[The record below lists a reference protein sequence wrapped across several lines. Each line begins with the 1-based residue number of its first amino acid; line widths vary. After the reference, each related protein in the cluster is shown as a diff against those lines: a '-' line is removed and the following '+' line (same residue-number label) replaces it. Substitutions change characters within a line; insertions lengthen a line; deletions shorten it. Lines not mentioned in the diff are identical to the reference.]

1 MTQARLAPNVPNS
14 PARAVK
20 WTQPC
25 LLISNRMST
34 GRDEL
39 LALQVACRACRVC
52 ADQGIIPEANPTFE
66 GRWGAPFFLVG
77 QAPGPVERESRRPF
91 SGRAGKELDRWMVR
105 AGFESPEEFR
115 RLTYIAALMRCFPGR
130 NRAGTGD
137 LKPPPA
143 AVANC
148 AHWLD
153 AELRL
158 LQPRALILVGQLA
171 IGRFLGP
178 GRLEDRVGHAFGD
191 RPVMIPLPHPSG
203 QSRWLNE
210 PANRERLASALAL
223 LGQLRLR
230 LAHAPRSRSNSSGGL
245 EPHRAQRATT
255 KTKRR
260 KA

>member
-1 MTQARLAPNVPNS
+1 MNGRAELHVLQA
-14 PARAVK
+14 
-20 WTQPC
+20 
-25 LLISNRMST
+25 
-34 GRDEL
+34 
-39 LALQVACRACRVC
+39 ACRACHVC
-52 ADQGIIPEANPTFE
+52 VDQGIIPEANPTFE

-130 NRAGTGD
+130 NRAGNGD

-153 AELRL
+153 GELRIL
-158 LQPRALILVGQLA
+158 KPRVLILVGQLA
-171 IGRFLGP
+171 IARFLGP
-178 GRLEDRVGHAFGD
+178 GRLEDRIGNRFGE

-203 QSRWLNE
+203 QSRWLNDR
-210 PANRERLASALAL
+210 ANRERLDEALAL
-223 LGQLRLR
+223 LGQLRSS
-230 LAHAPRSRSNSSGGL
+230 LALAQRRRSNSDGG
-245 EPHRAQRATT
+245 RAT
-255 KTKRR
+255 
-260 KA
+260 APH

>member
-1 MTQARLAPNVPNS
+1 MTGP
-14 PARAVK
+14 
-20 WTQPC
+20 
-25 LLISNRMST
+25 ST
-34 GRDEL
+34 LR
-39 LALQVACRACRVC
+39 ALQAACRDCQVC
-52 ADQGIIPEANPTFE
+52 VDEGIIPEANPTFE

-115 RLTYIAALMRCFPGR
+115 RLTYVAALMRCFPGR
-130 NRAGTGD
+130 TRAGTGD

-158 LQPRALILVGQLA
+158 LKPKVLILVGQLA
-171 IGRFLGP
+171 INRFLGP
-178 GRLEDRVGHAFGD
+178 APLEDRVGQSFGE

-203 QSRWLNE
+203 QNRWLND
-210 PANRERLASALAL
+210 PDNRERLAGALAIL
-223 LGQLRLR
+223 NAVRSS
-230 LAHAPRSRSNSSGGL
+230 LAPASATRSNY
-245 EPHRAQRATT
+245 
-255 KTKRR
+255 KTHER
-260 KA
+260 